1 MFYNEVLCYL
11 PSIDEFRFIQSDNGQ
26 LNTKKLNDGL
36 KGINILSFLTSIII
50 SLTALSRELAC
61 ELMFKQEAC

>member
-26 LNTKKLNDGL
+26 LNTKKSNDGL
-36 KGINILSFLTSIII
+36 KGIKYTLVTHLYHYFTNGFVERAI
-50 SLTALSRELAC
+50 
-61 ELMFKQEAC
+61 M